1 MADAARQQD
10 GLGDGGRRHFLIVA
24 YGIQSHLNPCRVLGH
39 RLLQLHDADGSDP
52 VLATLSL
59 PLFTHRRMFPSS
71 GNGEPE
77 GAEATDG
84 LISCVPFS
92 DGVDDGT
99 TARGPEER
107 ARRRRASF
115 ESLSTVVARLA
126 ACGRPVTC
134 IVCSMML
141 PWALDLAREQA
152 IPLAVFWIQPA
163 TILATYYHYFHGYG
177 DLIASHAADPA
188 YEVTLPGLSR
198 PIRIRDFPSFLVDTT
213 GAEVGKVVNAA
224 FCELF
229 EFMDEQ
235 TRDVKVLV
243 NTLDQLEPAALAA
256 MREHMDVFAVGPMVG
271 SSAEARIHLFNH
283 AGADKTRYME
293 WLGAQP
299 ERSVVYVSFG
309 SIWTYSEQQMEEIA
323 DGLRRCGRPY
333 LLVVRKDGRQE
344 DVSRCLED
352 VVKEGKGMVVEWCD
366 QPEVLSHPSV
376 GCFVTH
382 CGWNSTLE
390 AMALGVPVVAA
401 PSMFDQPTNAMLIE
415 EEWAAGVRGDRNGDG
430 IFAGAEL
437 ARCVELVMGDG
448 ARALEVRT
456 KVESLKGMARDA
468 MAPRGPAERNL
479 RSFVLEVQTTDEAR
493 RKDIPQVHNHDEI
506 NAKLSQ

>member
-163 TILATYYHYFHGYG
+163 TVLATYYHYFHGYG
-177 DLIASHAADPA
+177 DLIASHAADPT